1 MPFLQ
6 HFCEMLYQSSFGTM
20 LRDSNN
26 AFSVIESVHVL
37 SITLLVGTIAVL
49 DLRML
54 GLILRSVSVSS
65 LARSVLPLSWS
76 GFAVSVTSGFLLFWA
91 EAAKMYVNPSFR
103 TKLVL
108 LVLAGFNALV
118 FHTTIYRRAQEWEQQ
133 HISPWRARVTAIA
146 SLMLWGGVIIAGRA
160 IAYF

>member
-1 MPFLQ
+1 MPFFQ

-20 LRDSNN
+20 LRESNN

-54 GLILRSVSVSS
+54 GFILRSVSVSR

-76 GFAVSVTSGFLLFWA
+76 GFAVSVASGVLLFWA

-103 TKLVL
+103 AKLVL

-118 FHTTIYRRAQEWEQQ
+118 FHTTIYRRAQEWGTLQVC
-133 HISPWRARVTAIA
+133 PMRARVNAIA
-146 SLMLWGGVIIAGRA
+146 SLTLWSGVIIAGRA

>member
-20 LRDSNN
+20 LRESNN

-54 GLILRSVSVSS
+54 CLLY
-65 LARSVLPLSWS
+65 
-76 GFAVSVTSGFLLFWA
+76 TSRC
-91 EAAKMYVNPSFR
+91 V
-103 TKLVL
+103 
-108 LVLAGFNALV
+108 
-118 FHTTIYRRAQEWEQQ
+118 
-133 HISPWRARVTAIA
+133 
-146 SLMLWGGVIIAGRA
+146 
-160 IAYF
+160 